1 MNSGSV
7 APPEAKGSAKSD
19 AKVVDVAPPKAKG
32 SRKRSKKAAAK
43 AKKETNAVVKKN

>member
-1 MNSGSV
+1 MNFGSV
-7 APPEAKGSAKSD
+7 APPEVKESAKSD
-19 AKVVDVAPPKAKG
+19 AKTGDVDPPKAKG